1 MTMTDVRR
9 WVCSRLRGEHATRLK
24 TISGVL
30 WGGLRSFRT
39 SLASIARAMKSGTS
53 VRHRIKRVWR
63 LVSNTGFRA
72 EVVMEALAREAE
84 ANEGMLAV
92 ALDWVELR
100 NKCRALV
107 AGLCRKDGRALPVA
121 WKVIWNSHPE
131 SSQNAV
137 EDEFL
142 ERLAGYFTDPSRVV
156 IVADRGFRRASLLKH
171 LESLGLHYVIR
182 ICENVRVAGER
193 YEGVLGQHHL
203 REGGE
208 EDLGWVQYREDGIV
222 TTRVVSRWA
231 RGAAE
236 PWYLATSGEK
246 SLKRVCEIYAMR
258 MEIEESFRDLKS
270 HRYGAALRYV
280 ELSEPAR
287 YERLF
292 AIWAMSMW
300 LLIAQGME
308 AIRRNLH
315 LGLSSASNSR
325 CDLSV
330 VRIGR
335 ETLKLPLGG
344 PPALLR
350 ALAS

>member
-1 MTMTDVRR
+1 MR
-9 WVCSRLRGEHATRLK
+9 
-24 TISGVL
+24 
-30 WGGLRSFRT
+30 
-39 SLASIARAMKSGTS
+39 SGTS

-72 EVVMEALAREAE
+72 EVVMAALAREAE
-84 ANEGMLAV
+84 ANEGMLVV

-100 NKCRALV
+100 NRCRALV
-107 AGLCRKDGRALPVA
+107 AGLSRKDGRALPVA
-121 WKVIWNSHPE
+121 WKVIWDSHPE

-142 ERLAGYFTDPSRVV
+142 EHLAGFFTDPSRVV

-171 LESLGLHYVIR
+171 LEALGFHYVIR
-182 ICENVRVAGER
+182 ICENVRVAGRR
-193 YEGVLGQHHL
+193 YEGVLGKHEL
-203 REGGE
+203 GEGGE
-208 EDLGWVQYREDGIV
+208 EDLGWVNYREDGIV
-222 TTRVVSRWA
+222 MTRVVSRWA
-231 RGAAE
+231 
-236 PWYLATSGEK
+236 WYLATSGDK
-246 SLKRVCEIYAMR
+246 TLKRVCEIYAMR

-287 YERLF
+287 YERLL

-300 LLIAQGME
+300 LLIAQGMG
-308 AIRRNLH
+308 AIRRGLH

-325 CDLSV
+325 CDLSII
-330 VRIGR
+330 RIGR